1 MNNKLIYSLK
11 ERENHMN
18 NKMIEYKE
26 NIFTKILNFFK
37 RIFKKDISPTENI
50 IEKTIENEKKNNEF
64 FENIYIKQN
73 EEEMRLKKLQLQ
85 YDNGEIDED
94 DILEEDMDKLIEMYE
109 KETDELNK
117 DTENIK
123 IHITKMLNKL
133 KNS

>member
-1 MNNKLIYSLK
+1 MNNKLIHNLK

-50 IEKTIENEKKNNEF
+50 IEKTIENEKKNNDF

-73 EEEMRLKKLQLQ
+73 EEEIRLKKLQLQ

-94 DILEEDMDKLIEMYE
+94 DISEEDMDKLIEMYE

-117 DTENIK
+117 ETENIK
-123 IHITKMLNKL
+123 IHITKKLNKL

>member
-1 MNNKLIYSLK
+1 
-11 ERENHMN
+11 MN

-26 NIFTKILNFFK
+26 NIFTKIFNFFK

-50 IEKTIENEKKNNEF
+50 IEKTIENEKKNNDF
-64 FENIYIKQN
+64 FENVYIKQN
-73 EEEMRLKKLQLQ
+73 EEEIRLKRLQLQ

-94 DILEEDMDKLIEMYE
+94 VISEEDMDKLIEMYE

-123 IHITKMLNKL
+123 IHISKMLNEL

>member
-1 MNNKLIYSLK
+1 
-11 ERENHMN
+11 MN

-37 RIFKKDISPTENI
+37 RIFKKGISHTENI
-50 IEKTIENEKKNNEF
+50 IENEKKNNDF

-73 EEEMRLKKLQLQ
+73 EEEVRLKRLQLQ
-85 YDNGEIDED
+85 YDNGEIEED
-94 DILEEDMDKLIEMYE
+94 DISEEDMDKLIEMYE

-123 IHITKMLNKL
+123 IHISKMLNEL
-133 KNS
+133 KNP